1 MAARIDWQEATLR
14 QPLCSRNKTAKAMM
28 SQAVS
33 DQSAASPRQPRARIL
48 TLALGSVGVVYG
60 DIGTSPLY
68 ALKESL
74 TAASAGGQLTENMI
88 VGVISL
94 MLWSLTIIVTLKY
107 VWLIM
112 SADNHGEGG
121 TLSLMALLQRAMGRN
136 FFAVSLLGMAGA
148 ALFYGD
154 AIITPAI
161 SVLSAV
167 EGLKL
172 VAPSFDPFI
181 LPLSLV
187 IIVGLFFVQ
196 SRGTAKVAAWF
207 GPIMMIWFLVMAIG
221 GLIHLAAD
229 PAILSALNPILGIN
243 FLLTHG
249 HAGLLA
255 LGAVF
260 LTVTGAEALYADM
273 GHFGSKPIRAAWL
286 VVVMPSLILN
296 YLGQGALLL
305 SHPEKLEN
313 PFFLL
318 YPEWALLPMVLLA
331 TVATV
336 IASQA
341 VISGAFSLTHQ
352 AMQLGLLPRME
363 MRRTSE
369 TEKGQIYIP
378 RINWLLLVAVLYIV
392 FAFRSSSALASA
404 YGVAVTGTMV
414 ITSVM
419 AFFVMWKCWQ
429 WKASLSAAVIAP
441 FLAVDLIFL
450 MANLLKIFEGGW
462 LPLAVG
468 ASLVLVMLTWR
479 RGTRILADISKKN
492 EVGLGDFISMLAKSS
507 VTRASGTAVFL
518 TGNPNATPT
527 ALLHNIKH
535 NKVLHAN
542 NIVLNV
548 ITEDTPRVSERE
560 RISFQR
566 LSDVFAN
573 VTVRFGYMESPNVP
587 KALTACRNHGLIFDV
602 MSTSFFLSRR
612 ALRPAGVSRMPRWQ
626 DKLFIALARSS
637 DDASRYFHIPSGRAV
652 EIGTQI
658 TI

>member
-1 MAARIDWQEATLR
+1 
-14 QPLCSRNKTAKAMM
+14 M
-28 SQAVS
+28 SQVVPVQIPSIVTPQA
-33 DQSAASPRQPRARIL
+33 RARVW
-48 TLALGSVGVVYG
+48 TLALGSIGVVYG

-74 TAASAGGQLTENMI
+74 TAATAGGQLTENMVI
-88 VGVISL
+88 GVMSL
-94 MLWSLTIIVTLKY
+94 MLWALTIIVTLKY

-112 SADNHGEGG
+112 SADNFGEGG

-136 FFAVSLLGMAGA
+136 VFVISLLGMAGA

-172 VAPSFDPFI
+172 VAPAFEPLV
-181 LPLSLV
+181 LPISM
-187 IIVGLFFVQ
+187 IIIIGLFFVQ
-196 SRGTAKVAAWF
+196 SRGTAKVAAGF
-207 GPIMMIWFLVMAIG
+207 GPIMMIWFFVMALG
-221 GLIHLAAD
+221 GVIHVADNLSILAAF
-229 PAILSALNPILGIN
+229 NPSYG
-243 FLLTHG
+243 LTFMLKHG
-249 HAGLLA
+249 QAGLLA

-286 VVVMPSLILN
+286 IVVMPSLVFN

-305 SHPEKLEN
+305 THPEKLEN

-318 YPEWALLPMVLLA
+318 YPDWALLPMVLLA
-331 TVATV
+331 TVATI

-378 RINWLLLVAVLYIV
+378 RINWLLMVAVLYLV
-392 FAFRSSSALASA
+392 FAFKSSSALAAA

-414 ITSVM
+414 ITSIM

-429 WKASLSAAVIAP
+429 WKVASAGLVIAP
-441 FLAVDLIFL
+441 FLAVDLTFL
-450 MANLLKIFEGGW
+450 LANLLKVFEGGW
-462 LPLAVG
+462 MPLAVG
-468 ASLVLVMLTWR
+468 ASLMLLMLTWR
-479 RGTRILADISKKN
+479 QGTRILAEVSKKD
-492 EVGLGDFISMLAKSS
+492 EVRLADFVTMIAKSS
-507 VTRASGTAVFL
+507 IARASGTAVFL
-518 TGNPNATPT
+518 TGNPDATPT

-535 NKVLHAN
+535 NKVVHEN
-542 NIVLNV
+542 NIILKV
-548 ITEDTPRVSERE
+548 ITEDVPRVADGE
-560 RISFQR
+560 RITLDR
-566 LSDVFAN
+566 LSDTFTSVIM
-573 VTVRFGYMESPNVP
+573 RFGYMESPNVP
-587 KALTACRNHGLIFDV
+587 MGLAACRTYGLKFDV

-612 ALRPAGVSRMPRWQ
+612 ALRPAKTSEMPHWQ
-626 DKLFIALARSS
+626 DKLFIGLARSS

>member
-1 MAARIDWQEATLR
+1 MFQVVPVQNPTSVR
-14 QPLCSRNKTAKAMM
+14 P
-28 SQAVS
+28 
-33 DQSAASPRQPRARIL
+33 QPRARVW
-48 TLALGSVGVVYG
+48 TLALGSIGVVYG

-74 TAASAGGQLTENMI
+74 TAATAGGQLTEDMVI
-88 VGVISL
+88 GVMSL
-94 MLWSLTIIVTLKY
+94 MLWALTIIVTLKY

-136 FFAVSLLGMAGA
+136 LFVISLLGMAGA

-172 VAPSFDPFI
+172 VAPAFDPLI
-181 LPLSLV
+181 LPLSM
-187 IIVGLFFVQ
+187 IIIIALFFVQ
-196 SRGTAKVAAWF
+196 SRGTAIVAAWF
-207 GPIMMIWFLVMAIG
+207 GPIMTIWFFVMAFG
-221 GLIHLAAD
+221 GVIHVADNLSILAA
-229 PAILSALNPILGIN
+229 INPIYGIT
-243 FLLTHG
+243 FMLTHG
-249 HAGLLA
+249 QAGLLA

-273 GHFGSKPIRAAWL
+273 GHFGSKAIRAAWL
-286 VVVMPSLILN
+286 IVVMPSLLLN

-305 SHPEKLEN
+305 MHPEKLEN

-318 YPEWALLPMVLLA
+318 YPDWALLPMVLLA
-331 TVATV
+331 TVATI

-378 RINWLLLVAVLYIV
+378 RINWLLLVAVLYLV
-392 FAFRSSSALASA
+392 FAFKSSSALASA

-414 ITSVM
+414 ITSIM

-429 WKASLSAAVIAP
+429 WKVASAAFVIAP

-450 MANLLKIFEGGW
+450 LANLLKVFEGGW

-468 ASLVLVMLTWR
+468 ASLMVLMLTWR
-479 RGTRILADISKKN
+479 QGAHILSEVSKKDEVSLAD
-492 EVGLGDFISMLAKSS
+492 FITMIAKSS
-507 VTRASGTAVFL
+507 ITRASGTAVFL
-518 TGNPNATPT
+518 TGNPDATPT

-535 NKVLHAN
+535 NKVLHEN
-542 NIVLNV
+542 NIILKV
-548 ITEDTPRVSERE
+548 ITEDMPRVADGD
-560 RISFQR
+560 RITLNR
-566 LSDVFAN
+566 LSDTF
-573 VTVRFGYMESPNVP
+573 TSITMRFGYMESPNVP
-587 KALTACRNHGLIFDV
+587 MGLAACRASGIKFDV

-612 ALRPAGVSRMPRWQ
+612 ALRPAKKSRMPHWQ
-626 DKLFIALARSS
+626 DKLFIGLARSS

-658 TI
+658 NI

>member
-1 MAARIDWQEATLR
+1 
-14 QPLCSRNKTAKAMM
+14 M

-33 DQSAASPRQPRARIL
+33 VQGPTRRAPRSPARIW
-48 TLALGSVGVVYG
+48 TLALGSIGVVYG

-68 ALKESL
+68 AVKESL
-74 TAASAGGQLTENMI
+74 TAATAGGRLTETMVI
-88 VGVISL
+88 GVMSL
-94 MLWSLTIIVTLKY
+94 MLWALTIIVTLKY

-136 FFAVSLLGMAGA
+136 FFVISLLGMAGA

-172 VAPSFDPFI
+172 VAPAFDPFI
-181 LPLSLV
+181 LPLSMV
-187 IIVGLFFVQ
+187 IIIGLFFVQ
-196 SRGTAKVAAWF
+196 SRGTAMVAAWF
-207 GPIMMIWFLVMAIG
+207 GPIMMIWFVVMALG
-221 GLIHLAAD
+221 GIIHLADNLSILA
-229 PAILSALNPILGIN
+229 AINPVYGVR
-243 FLLTHG
+243 FMLTHG
-249 HAGLLA
+249 EAGLLA

-273 GHFGSKPIRAAWL
+273 GHFGARPIRAAWL
-286 VVVMPSLILN
+286 VVVMPSLLLN

-305 SHPEKLEN
+305 THPEKLEN

-318 YPEWALLPMVLLA
+318 YPDWALLPMVVLA
-331 TVATV
+331 TVATI

-363 MRRTSE
+363 MRQTSE

-414 ITSVM
+414 MTSIM

-429 WKASLSAAVIAP
+429 WKAASAGLVIAP

-450 MANLLKIFEGGW
+450 SANLLKIFEGGW

-468 ASLVLVMLTWR
+468 ASLMLVMLTWR
-479 RGTRILADISKKN
+479 QGTRILAEISKTH
-492 EVGLGDFISMLAKSS
+492 EVPLADFIAMMAKSS
-507 VTRASGTAVFL
+507 ITRAPGMAVFM
-518 TGNPNATPT
+518 TGNPDATPT

-535 NKVLHAN
+535 NKVLHDS
-542 NIVLNV
+542 NIILKV
-548 ITEDTPRVSERE
+548 ITEDTPRVADSERIALE
-560 RISFQR
+560 R
-566 LSDVFAN
+566 LSDAFTA
-573 VTVRFGYMESPNVP
+573 VTMRFGYMESANVP
-587 KALTACRNHGLIFDV
+587 IGLAACRACGLKFDV
-602 MSTSFFLSRR
+602 MRTSFFLSRR
-612 ALRPAGVSRMPRWQ
+612 ALRPSPQSRMPRWQ
-626 DKLFIALARSS
+626 DKLFILLARSS

>member
-1 MAARIDWQEATLR
+1 M
-14 QPLCSRNKTAKAMM
+14 
-28 SQAVS
+28 
-33 DQSAASPRQPRARIL
+33 
-48 TLALGSVGVVYG
+48 
-60 DIGTSPLY
+60 
-68 ALKESL
+68 
-74 TAASAGGQLTENMI
+74 
-88 VGVISL
+88 
-94 MLWSLTIIVTLKY
+94 
-107 VWLIM
+107 
-112 SADNHGEGG
+112 
-121 TLSLMALLQRAMGRN
+121 
-136 FFAVSLLGMAGA
+136 
-148 ALFYGD
+148 
-154 AIITPAI
+154 
-161 SVLSAV
+161 
-167 EGLKL
+167 
-172 VAPSFDPFI
+172 
-181 LPLSLV
+181 
-187 IIVGLFFVQ
+187 
-196 SRGTAKVAAWF
+196 
-207 GPIMMIWFLVMAIG
+207 
-221 GLIHLAAD
+221 
-229 PAILSALNPILGIN
+229 
-243 FLLTHG
+243 
-249 HAGLLA
+249 
-255 LGAVF
+255 
-260 LTVTGAEALYADM
+260 
-273 GHFGSKPIRAAWL
+273 
-286 VVVMPSLILN
+286 LN

-305 SHPEKLEN
+305 SHPDKLEN

-392 FAFRSSSALASA
+392 FAFKSSSALASA

-429 WKASLSAAVIAP
+429 WKVSFAGAVIVP

-462 LPLAVG
+462 LPLVVG
-468 ASLVLVMLTWR
+468 ASLMLVMLTWR
-479 RGTRILADISKKN
+479 RGTRILAEISKKN
-492 EVGLGDFISMLAKSS
+492 EVGLGDFIAMLAKSS

-518 TGNPNATPT
+518 TGDPNATPT

-548 ITEDTPRVSERE
+548 ITEDTPRVPESE

-566 LSDVFAN
+566 LSDVFTS

-587 KALTACRNHGLIFDV
+587 RALTACRNHGLIFDV

-637 DDASRYFHIPSGRAV
+637 DDASRYFLIPSGRAV

>member
-1 MAARIDWQEATLR
+1 MFW
-14 QPLCSRNKTAKAMM
+14 NKTAKATM
-28 SQAVS
+28 SQAIS
-33 DQSAASPRQPRARIL
+33 GQLPINPPQSRVW
-48 TLALGSVGVVYG
+48 ALGLGSIGVVYG

-68 ALKESL
+68 AFKESL
-74 TAASAGGQLTENMI
+74 TAASAGGQLTEEMVI
-88 VGVISL
+88 GVMSL
-94 MLWSLTIIVTLKY
+94 MLWALTIIVTLKY

-121 TLSLMALLQRAMGRN
+121 TLSLMALLQRVMGRN
-136 FFAVSLLGMAGA
+136 LLVISLLGMAGA

-172 VAPSFDPFI
+172 VTPAFDPFI
-181 LPLSLV
+181 LALSMV
-187 IIVGLFFVQ
+187 IIIGLFMVQ
-196 SRGTAKVAAWF
+196 SRGTATVAAWF
-207 GPIMMIWFLVMAIG
+207 GPIMMIWFIAMAVG
-221 GLIHLAAD
+221 GIIHLAND
-229 PAILSALNPILGIN
+229 LSILGAIN
-243 FLLTHG
+243 PAYGVRFLLTHG

-273 GHFGSKPIRAAWL
+273 GHFGSRPIRAAWL
-286 VVVMPSLILN
+286 TVVMPSLILN

-305 SHPEKLEN
+305 SHSEKLEN

-318 YPEWALLPMVLLA
+318 YPDWALLPMVVLA
-331 TVATV
+331 TVATI

-378 RINWLLLVAVLYIV
+378 RINLWLLIVVLYIV
-392 FAFRSSSALASA
+392 FAFKSSSALASA

-429 WKASLSAAVIAP
+429 WRIGSAALVMAP

-450 MANLLKIFEGGW
+450 AANLLKIFEGGW
-462 LPLAVG
+462 LPLVVG
-468 ASLVLVMLTWR
+468 ASLILVMITWR
-479 RGTRILADISKKN
+479 QGTRILS
-492 EVGLGDFISMLAKSS
+492 EVTKRDEIGLADFIAMLAKSS

-518 TGNPNATPT
+518 TGHPDATPT

-535 NKVLHAN
+535 NKVLHEHN
-542 NIVLNV
+542 VILNV
-548 ITEDTPRVSERE
+548 VTEDMPRVPESD
-560 RISFQR
+560 RITLKQ
-566 LSDVFAN
+566 LSDAFTS
-573 VTVRFGYMESPNVP
+573 VTMRFGYMESPNVP
-587 KALTACRNHGLIFDV
+587 NALAACRTYGLKFDV

-612 ALRPAGVSRMPRWQ
+612 VLRPARQSKMPRWQ
-626 DKLFIALARSS
+626 DRLFIALARSS
-637 DDASRYFHIPSGRAV
+637 DDASKYFRIPSGRAV

>member
-1 MAARIDWQEATLR
+1 M
-14 QPLCSRNKTAKAMM
+14 
-28 SQAVS
+28 
-33 DQSAASPRQPRARIL
+33 
-48 TLALGSVGVVYG
+48 
-60 DIGTSPLY
+60 
-68 ALKESL
+68 
-74 TAASAGGQLTENMI
+74 
-88 VGVISL
+88 SL
-94 MLWSLTIIVTLKY
+94 MLWALTIVVTLKY

-121 TLSLMALLQRAMGRN
+121 TLSLMALLQRVMGRN
-136 FFAVSLLGMAGA
+136 FLVISLLGMAGA

-172 VAPSFDPFI
+172 VTPAFDPFI
-181 LPLSLV
+181 LALSMV
-187 IIVGLFFVQ
+187 IIIGLFIVQ
-196 SRGTAKVAAWF
+196 SRGTATVAAWF
-207 GPIMMIWFLVMAIG
+207 GPIMMIWFIAMAVG
-221 GLIHLAAD
+221 GIIHLAND
-229 PAILSALNPILGIN
+229 LSILSAVNPIHGVR
-243 FLLTHG
+243 FLLAHG

-260 LTVTGAEALYADM
+260 LTVTGVEALYADM

-286 VVVMPSLILN
+286 IVVMPSLILN

-305 SHPEKLEN
+305 SHPENLEN

-318 YPEWALLPMVLLA
+318 YPKWALLPMVLLA
-331 TVATV
+331 TVATI

-341 VISGAFSLTHQ
+341 VISGAFSLTQQ

-378 RINWLLLVAVLYIV
+378 RINWLLLIAVLYIV
-392 FAFRSSSALASA
+392 FAFKSSSALASA

-414 ITSVM
+414 ITSIM
-419 AFFVMWKCWQ
+419 AVFVMWKCWQ
-429 WKASLSAAVIAP
+429 WRLASAALVIAP

-450 MANLLKIFEGGW
+450 AANLLKIFEGGW
-462 LPLAVG
+462 LPLVVG
-468 ASLVLVMLTWR
+468 ASLILVMITWR
-479 RGTRILADISKKN
+479 QGTRILS
-492 EVGLGDFISMLAKSS
+492 EVTKRDEIGLADFITMLAKSS

-518 TGNPNATPT
+518 TGHPDATPT

-535 NKVLHAN
+535 NKVLHEHN
-542 NIVLNV
+542 VILNV
-548 ITEDTPRVSERE
+548 ITEDMPRVPDSD
-560 RISFQR
+560 RIALKR
-566 LSDVFAN
+566 LSDTFTG
-573 VTVRFGYMESPNVP
+573 VTMRFGYMESPNVP
-587 KALTACRNHGLIFDV
+587 IALAACRPYGLKFDV

-612 ALRPAGVSRMPRWQ
+612 ALRTAPQSKMPRWQ
-626 DKLFIALARSS
+626 DKLFIGLARSS
-637 DDASRYFHIPSGRAV
+637 DDASKYFHIPSGRAV

>member
-1 MAARIDWQEATLR
+1 
-14 QPLCSRNKTAKAMM
+14 
-28 SQAVS
+28 
-33 DQSAASPRQPRARIL
+33 
-48 TLALGSVGVVYG
+48 
-60 DIGTSPLY
+60 
-68 ALKESL
+68 
-74 TAASAGGQLTENMI
+74 
-88 VGVISL
+88 
-94 MLWSLTIIVTLKY
+94 
-107 VWLIM
+107 
-112 SADNHGEGG
+112 
-121 TLSLMALLQRAMGRN
+121 
-136 FFAVSLLGMAGA
+136 MAGA

-172 VAPSFDPFI
+172 VAPAFDPFI
-181 LPLSLV
+181 LPLCM
-187 IIVGLFFVQ
+187 IIIIALFFVQ
-196 SRGTAKVAAWF
+196 SRGTAIVASWF
-207 GPIMMIWFLVMAIG
+207 GPIMTIWFLVMALG
-221 GLIHLAAD
+221 GIVHLAD
-229 PAILSALNPILGIN
+229 NPGILAALNPLYGVN
-243 FLLTHG
+243 FMRTHG
-249 HAGLLA
+249 EAGLLA

-273 GHFGSKPIRAAWL
+273 GHFGSRPIRVAWL
-286 VVVMPSLILN
+286 IVVMPALLLN

-305 SHPEKLEN
+305 SHPDRLEN
-313 PFFLL
+313 PFFFL
-318 YPEWALLPMVLLA
+318 YPQWALLPMVLLA

-419 AFFVMWKCWQ
+419 AFLVMWKCWQ
-429 WKASLSAAVIAP
+429 WKVTSAALVIAP

-450 MANLLKIFEGGW
+450 LANLLKIFEGGW

-468 ASLVLVMLTWR
+468 ASLMLLMLTWR
-479 RGTRILADISKKN
+479 RGTRILAEGSRQN
-492 EVGLGDFISMLAKSS
+492 EVSLGDFIALIAKSS
-507 VTRASGTAVFL
+507 ITHAPGTAVFL
-518 TGNPNATPT
+518 TGNPMATPT

-535 NKVLHAN
+535 NRVLHEH
-542 NIVLNV
+542 NIILNV
-548 ITEDTPRVSERE
+548 IAEDTPRIVEGERTSIE
-560 RISFQR
+560 R
-566 LSDVFAN
+566 LSEHF
-573 VTVRFGYMESPNVP
+573 TTISMRFGYMESPNVP
-587 KALTACRNHGLIFDV
+587 VGLAACRASGLKFDV

-612 ALRPAGVSRMPRWQ
+612 ALRPAPQSRMPPWQ

-658 TI
+658 TV

>member
-1 MAARIDWQEATLR
+1 
-14 QPLCSRNKTAKAMM
+14 M
-28 SQAVS
+28 SQAIS
-33 DQSAASPRQPRARIL
+33 GQIPIDPSQSRARIW
-48 TLALGSVGVVYG
+48 TLGLGSIGVVYG

-68 ALKESL
+68 AFKESL
-74 TAASAGGQLTENMI
+74 TAASAGGQLTQEMVI
-88 VGVISL
+88 GVMSL
-94 MLWSLTIIVTLKY
+94 MLWALTIIVTLKY

-121 TLSLMALLQRAMGRN
+121 TLSLMALLQRSMGRN
-136 FFAVSLLGMAGA
+136 FFAISLLGMAGA

-172 VAPSFDPFI
+172 VTPAFDPFI

-187 IIVGLFFVQ
+187 IIIGLFFFQ
-196 SRGTAKVAAWF
+196 SRGTATVAAWF
-207 GPIMMIWFLVMAIG
+207 GPIMMIWFVAIAVG
-221 GLIHLAAD
+221 GTIHLTND
-229 PAILSALNPILGIN
+229 LSILSAINPIYGVQ
-243 FLLTHG
+243 FLLAHG

-273 GHFGSKPIRAAWL
+273 GHFGSRPIRAAWL
-286 VVVMPSLILN
+286 IVVMPSLLLN

-318 YPEWALLPMVLLA
+318 YPDWALLPMVLLA
-331 TVATV
+331 TVATI

-378 RINWLLLVAVLYIV
+378 RINWLLLIAVLYIV
-392 FAFRSSSALASA
+392 FAFKSSSALASA

-414 ITSVM
+414 ITSIM

-429 WKASLSAAVIAP
+429 WRIASAALLMAP

-450 MANLLKIFEGGW
+450 AANLLKVFEGGW
-462 LPLAVG
+462 LPLVVG
-468 ASLVLVMLTWR
+468 ASLILVMITWR
-479 RGTRILADISKKN
+479 QGTRILS
-492 EVGLGDFISMLAKSS
+492 EVTKREEVSLADFISMLAKSS

-518 TGNPNATPT
+518 TGHPDATPT

-535 NKVLHAN
+535 NKVLHEHN
-542 NIVLNV
+542 VILNV
-548 ITEDTPRVSERE
+548 VTEDLPRVPETD
-560 RISFQR
+560 RITLRQ
-566 LSDVFAN
+566 LSDAFTG
-573 VTVRFGYMESPNVP
+573 VTMKFGYMESPHVP
-587 KALTACRNHGLIFDV
+587 NALAACRTQGLKFDV

-612 ALRPAGVSRMPRWQ
+612 VLRPARQSKMPQWQ
-626 DKLFIALARSS
+626 DRLFIALARSS
-637 DDASRYFHIPSGRAV
+637 DDASKYFHIPSGRAV

>member
-1 MAARIDWQEATLR
+1 VFSEQTEI
-14 QPLCSRNKTAKAMM
+14 AKAIM
-28 SQAVS
+28 SQSVPFQNPTS
-33 DQSAASPRQPRARIL
+33 SASQARARFW
-48 TLALGSVGVVYG
+48 TLGLGSIGVVYG

-74 TAASAGGQLTENMI
+74 TAATAGGQLTENMVI
-88 VGVISL
+88 GVMSL
-94 MLWSLTIIVTLKY
+94 MLWALTIIVTLKY

-136 FFAVSLLGMAGA
+136 LFVISLLGMAGA

-172 VAPSFDPFI
+172 VAPAFDPFI
-181 LPLSLV
+181 LPLSM
-187 IIVGLFFVQ
+187 IIIIGLFFVQ
-196 SRGTAKVAAWF
+196 SRGTALVAAWF
-207 GPIMMIWFLVMAIG
+207 GPIMMIWFFVMALG
-221 GLIHLAAD
+221 GGIHLADNLNILA
-229 PAILSALNPILGIN
+229 AINPIYGAR
-243 FLLTHG
+243 FMLTHG
-249 HAGLLA
+249 QAGLLA

-286 VVVMPSLILN
+286 IVVMPSLLLN

-305 SHPEKLEN
+305 THPERLEN

-318 YPEWALLPMVLLA
+318 YPDWALLPMVFLA
-331 TVATV
+331 TVATI

-414 ITSVM
+414 ITSIM

-429 WKASLSAAVIAP
+429 WKVASAALVIAP

-450 MANLLKIFEGGW
+450 GANLLKIFEGGW

-468 ASLVLVMLTWR
+468 ASLMLVMLTWR
-479 RGTRILADISKKN
+479 QGTRILAEVSKTH
-492 EVGLGDFISMLAKSS
+492 EVSLADFIAMMAKSS
-507 VTRASGTAVFL
+507 ITRAPGTAVFM
-518 TGNPNATPT
+518 TGNPDATPT

-535 NKVLHAN
+535 NKVLHAS
-542 NIVLNV
+542 NIILKV
-548 ITEDTPRVSERE
+548 ITEDTPRVPDDE
-560 RISFQR
+560 RITLKR
-566 LSDVFAN
+566 LSDAFTS
-573 VTVRFGYMESPNVP
+573 VTLRFGYMESANVP
-587 KALTACRNHGLIFDV
+587 MGLAACRASGLKFDV

-612 ALRPAGVSRMPRWQ
+612 ALRPAPQSKMPRWQ
-626 DKLFIALARSS
+626 DKLFIGLARSS

>member
-1 MAARIDWQEATLR
+1 MPFACLAWR
-14 QPLCSRNKTAKAMM
+14 M

-33 DQSAASPRQPRARIL
+33 VEGPARGAPHASVRIGA
-48 TLALGSVGVVYG
+48 LALGSIGVVYG

-74 TAASAGGQLTENMI
+74 TAATAGGALTEPMVI
-88 VGVISL
+88 GVMSL
-94 MLWSLTIIVTLKY
+94 MLWALTIIVTLKY

-121 TLSLMALLQRAMGRN
+121 TLSLMALLQRALGRN
-136 FFAVSLLGMAGA
+136 FLIVSVFGMAGA
-148 ALFYGD
+148 SLFYGD

-172 VAPSFDPFI
+172 VAPAFDPFI
-181 LPLSLV
+181 LPLSMV
-187 IIVGLFFVQ
+187 ILVGLFFVQ
-196 SRGTAKVAAWF
+196 SRGTAIVASWF
-207 GPIMMIWFLVMAIG
+207 GPIMMIWFLVMALG
-221 GLIHLAAD
+221 GSIHLADNPGILA
-229 PAILSALNPILGIN
+229 AINPVHGIG
-243 FLLTHG
+243 FMLTHG
-249 HAGLLA
+249 EAGLLA

-273 GHFGSKPIRAAWL
+273 GHFGAKPIRAAWL
-286 VVVMPSLILN
+286 IVVMPSLLLN

-305 SHPEKLEN
+305 NSPEKLEN

-318 YPEWALLPMVLLA
+318 YPDWALLPMVLLA

-414 ITSVM
+414 ITSIM
-419 AFFVMWKCWQ
+419 AFFVMWQCWR
-429 WKASLSAAVIAP
+429 WKAVSAGLVIAP

-450 MANLLKIFEGGW
+450 AANLLKIFEGGW

-468 ASLVLVMLTWR
+468 ASLMLVMLTWR
-479 RGTRILADISKKN
+479 QGTRILNRIAKAN
-492 EVGLGDFISMLAKSS
+492 EVKLADFIAMMAKSS
-507 VTRASGTAVFL
+507 ITRATGTAVFL
-518 TGNPNATPT
+518 TGNLDATPT

-535 NKVLHAN
+535 NKVLHAH
-542 NIVLNV
+542 NIILKV
-548 ITEDTPRVSERE
+548 ITEDTPRVDEGE
-560 RISFQR
+560 RITLVR
-566 LSDVFAN
+566 LSDSFAS
-573 VTVRFGYMESPNVP
+573 VIMRFGYMEEPNVP
-587 KALTACRNHGLIFDV
+587 VGLAACRVYGLAFEV
-602 MSTSFFLSRR
+602 MSTSFYLSRR
-612 ALRPAGVSRMPRWQ
+612 ALRPAPRSRMPRWQ
-626 DKLFIALARSS
+626 DRLFILLARSS

>member
-1 MAARIDWQEATLR
+1 
-14 QPLCSRNKTAKAMM
+14 
-28 SQAVS
+28 
-33 DQSAASPRQPRARIL
+33 
-48 TLALGSVGVVYG
+48 
-60 DIGTSPLY
+60 
-68 ALKESL
+68 
-74 TAASAGGQLTENMI
+74 
-88 VGVISL
+88 
-94 MLWSLTIIVTLKY
+94 
-107 VWLIM
+107 
-112 SADNHGEGG
+112 
-121 TLSLMALLQRAMGRN
+121 
-136 FFAVSLLGMAGA
+136 
-148 ALFYGD
+148 
-154 AIITPAI
+154 
-161 SVLSAV
+161 
-167 EGLKL
+167 

-181 LPLSLV
+181 LPLSVV

-207 GPIMMIWFLVMAIG
+207 GPIMMIWFMVMAIG
-221 GLIHLAAD
+221 GLIQLAD
-229 PAILSALNPILGIN
+229 NPDILSALNPILGIN

-286 VVVMPSLILN
+286 IVVMPSLILN
-296 YLGQGALLL
+296 YLGQGGLLL

-331 TVATV
+331 TVATI

-392 FAFRSSSALASA
+392 FAFKSSSALASA

-429 WKASLSAAVIAP
+429 WKVSFAGAVIVP

-462 LPLAVG
+462 LPLVVG
-468 ASLVLVMLTWR
+468 ASLMLVMLTWR
-479 RGTRILADISKKN
+479 RGTRILAEISNRN
-492 EVGLGDFISMLAKSS
+492 EVGLGDFIAMLAKSS

-518 TGNPNATPT
+518 TGHPNATPT

-548 ITEDTPRVSERE
+548 ITEDTPRVPESE

-566 LSDVFAN
+566 LSDVFAS

>member
-1 MAARIDWQEATLR
+1 
-14 QPLCSRNKTAKAMM
+14 M

-33 DQSAASPRQPRARIL
+33 DQNATGMARPRARVW
-48 TLALGSVGVVYG
+48 TLALGSIGVVYG

-74 TAASAGGQLTENMI
+74 TAASAGGQLTENMT

-94 MLWSLTIIVTLKY
+94 MLWSLTVIVTLKY

-121 TLSLMALLQRAMGRN
+121 TLSLMALLQRAMGRS

-181 LPLSLV
+181 LPLSVV

-207 GPIMMIWFLVMAIG
+207 GPIMMVWFMVMAIG
-221 GLIHLAAD
+221 GLIQLAD
-229 PAILSALNPILGIN
+229 NPDILGALNPILGIN

-286 VVVMPSLILN
+286 IVVMPSLILN
-296 YLGQGALLL
+296 YLGQGGLLL

-318 YPEWALLPMVLLA
+318 FPEWALLPMVLLA

-392 FAFRSSSALASA
+392 FAFKSSSALASA

-429 WKASLSAAVIAP
+429 WKVSFAGAVIVP

-462 LPLAVG
+462 LPLVVG
-468 ASLVLVMLTWR
+468 ASLMLVMLTWR
-479 RGTRILADISKKN
+479 RGTRILAEISNRN
-492 EVGLGDFISMLAKSS
+492 EVGLGDFIAMLVKSS

-518 TGNPNATPT
+518 TGHPNATPT

-548 ITEDTPRVSERE
+548 ITEDTPRVPESE

-566 LSDVFAN
+566 LSDVFAS

>member
-1 MAARIDWQEATLR
+1 
-14 QPLCSRNKTAKAMM
+14 MM

-33 DQSAASPRQPRARIL
+33 GQVPNNPPLSRARIW
-48 TLALGSVGVVYG
+48 TLGLGSIGVVYG

-68 ALKESL
+68 AFKESL
-74 TAASAGGQLTENMI
+74 TAASAGGQLTEEMVI
-88 VGVISL
+88 GVMSL
-94 MLWSLTIIVTLKY
+94 MLWALTIVVTLKY

-121 TLSLMALLQRAMGRN
+121 TLSLMALLQRVMGRN
-136 FFAVSLLGMAGA
+136 FLVISLLGMAGA

-172 VAPSFDPFI
+172 VTPAFDPFI
-181 LPLSLV
+181 LALSMV
-187 IIVGLFFVQ
+187 IIIGLFIVQ
-196 SRGTAKVAAWF
+196 SRGTATVAAWF
-207 GPIMMIWFLVMAIG
+207 GPIMMIWFIAMAVG
-221 GLIHLAAD
+221 GIIHLTND
-229 PAILSALNPILGIN
+229 LSILSAVNPIHGVR
-243 FLLTHG
+243 FLLAHG

-260 LTVTGAEALYADM
+260 LTVTGVEALYADM

-331 TVATV
+331 TVATI

-341 VISGAFSLTHQ
+341 VISGAFSLTQQ

-378 RINWLLLVAVLYIV
+378 RINWLLLIAVLYIV
-392 FAFRSSSALASA
+392 FAFKSSSALASA

-414 ITSVM
+414 ITSIM
-419 AFFVMWKCWQ
+419 AVFVMWKCWQ
-429 WKASLSAAVIAP
+429 WRLASAALVIAP

-450 MANLLKIFEGGW
+450 AANLLKIFEGGW
-462 LPLAVG
+462 LPLVVG
-468 ASLVLVMLTWR
+468 ASLILVMITWR
-479 RGTRILADISKKN
+479 QGTRILS
-492 EVGLGDFISMLAKSS
+492 EVTKRDEIGLADFITMLAKSS

-518 TGNPNATPT
+518 TGHPDATPT

-535 NKVLHAN
+535 NKVLHDHN
-542 NIVLNV
+542 VILNV
-548 ITEDTPRVSERE
+548 ITEDMPRVPESD
-560 RISFQR
+560 RIALKR
-566 LSDVFAN
+566 LSDAFTS
-573 VTVRFGYMESPNVP
+573 VTMRFGYMESPNVP
-587 KALTACRNHGLIFDV
+587 IALAACRPYGLKFDV

-612 ALRPAGVSRMPRWQ
+612 ALRTAPQSKMPRWQ
-626 DKLFIALARSS
+626 DKLFIGLARSS
-637 DDASRYFHIPSGRAV
+637 DDASKYFHIPSGRAV

>member
-1 MAARIDWQEATLR
+1 
-14 QPLCSRNKTAKAMM
+14 MM

-33 DQSAASPRQPRARIL
+33 DQDAASPPQPHPRTRIL
-48 TLALGSVGVVYG
+48 TLALGSIGVVYG

-121 TLSLMALLQRAMGRN
+121 TLSLMALLQRAMGRS
-136 FFAVSLLGMAGA
+136 FIAVSLLGMAGA

-207 GPIMMIWFLVMAIG
+207 GPIMMVWFMVMAIG
-221 GLIHLAAD
+221 GLTQLAANPD
-229 PAILSALNPILGIN
+229 ILSALNPILGIN

-286 VVVMPSLILN
+286 IVVMPSLMLN

-305 SHPEKLEN
+305 SHPDKLEN

-392 FAFRSSSALASA
+392 FAFKSSSALASA

-429 WKASLSAAVIAP
+429 WKVSFAGAVIVP

-462 LPLAVG
+462 LPLVVG
-468 ASLVLVMLTWR
+468 ASLMLVMLTWR
-479 RGTRILADISKKN
+479 RGTRILAEISKKN
-492 EVGLGDFISMLAKSS
+492 EVGLGDFIAMLAKSS

-518 TGNPNATPT
+518 TGDPNATPT

-548 ITEDTPRVSERE
+548 ITEDTPRVPESE

-566 LSDVFAN
+566 LSDVFAS

-587 KALTACRNHGLIFDV
+587 RALTACRNHGLIFDV

-637 DDASRYFHIPSGRAV
+637 DDASRYFLIPSGRAV

>member
-1 MAARIDWQEATLR
+1 
-14 QPLCSRNKTAKAMM
+14 M
-28 SQAVS
+28 SQTISLEHPA
-33 DQSAASPRQPRARIL
+33 PRASSRL
-48 TLALGSVGVVYG
+48 WTLALGSIGVVYG

-74 TAASAGGQLTENMI
+74 TAASAGGQLTEAMVI
-88 VGVISL
+88 GVMSL
-94 MLWSLTIIVTLKY
+94 MLWALTIIVTLKY
-107 VWLIM
+107 VLLIM
-112 SADNHGEGG
+112 RADNHGEGG
-121 TLSLMALLQRAMGRN
+121 TLSLMALLQHAVGRN
-136 FFAVSLLGMAGA
+136 LFFIALLGMAGA

-172 VAPSFDPFI
+172 VAPAFDPFI
-181 LPLSLV
+181 LPLSL
-187 IIVGLFFVQ
+187 IIIIGLFMVQ
-196 SRGTAKVAAWF
+196 SRGTARVAAWF
-207 GPIMMIWFLVMAIG
+207 GPIMSVWFLVMALG
-221 GLIHLAAD
+221 GAMHLAGNPSILAAIN
-229 PAILSALNPILGIN
+229 PAHGAG
-243 FLLTHG
+243 FLLGHG
-249 HAGLLA
+249 QAGLLA

-273 GHFGSKPIRAAWL
+273 GHFGARSIRLAWL
-286 VVVMPSLILN
+286 IVVMPALLLN

-305 SHPEKLEN
+305 AHPEKLEN

-318 YPEWALLPMVLLA
+318 YPDWALLPMVALA
-331 TVATV
+331 TIATI

-341 VISGAFSLTHQ
+341 VISGAFSLTQQ

-363 MRRTSE
+363 IRRTSE
-369 TEKGQIYIP
+369 TEIGQIYIP

-392 FAFRSSSALASA
+392 FAFKTSTALASA

-419 AFFVMWKCWQ
+419 AFVVMWKCWQ
-429 WKASLSAAVIAP
+429 WKLPYAALAIAP

-450 MANLLKIFEGGW
+450 MANLLKVFEGGW

-468 ASLVLVMLTWR
+468 FSLMLLMLTWR
-479 RGTRILADISKKN
+479 RGTRILADISGAN
-492 EVGLGDFISMLAKSS
+492 EIGLADFISMMQKSS
-507 VTRASGTAVFL
+507 ITRAPGTAVFL
-518 TGNPNATPT
+518 TGNPAATPT

-535 NKVLHAN
+535 NKVLHAH
-542 NIVLNV
+542 NIILKV
-548 ITEDTPRVSERE
+548 ITEDTPRVADGERTTVA
-560 RISFQR
+560 R
-566 LSDVFAN
+566 LSESFTT
-573 VTVRFGYMESPNVP
+573 VTLRFGYMEEANVP
-587 KALTACRNHGLIFDV
+587 AGLAACRRQGVTFDV

-612 ALRPAGVSRMPRWQ
+612 ALRPSPESKMPRWQ
-626 DKLFIALARSS
+626 DRLFILLARSS